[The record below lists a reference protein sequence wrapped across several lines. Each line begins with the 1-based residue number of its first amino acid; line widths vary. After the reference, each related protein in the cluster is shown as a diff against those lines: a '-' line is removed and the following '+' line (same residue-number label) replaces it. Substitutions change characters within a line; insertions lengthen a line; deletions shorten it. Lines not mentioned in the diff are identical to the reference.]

1 MTSDQPEFSPNT
13 KAVIYCRVSSA
24 KQTTRGDG
32 LGSQETR
39 CREYARY
46 KGLDVVTIFHDD
58 MTGSLATR
66 PGMQAMLA
74 YLRKH
79 SKKGKDRIAVIIDD
93 ISRLARGIEA
103 HLKLRAAIGAAG
115 GILKSPT
122 IEFGEDSDSILV
134 ENLLASVS
142 QHQRQKNGEQTINR
156 MRARTM
162 NGYWCFAAPIG
173 YRYKRISGHGNMLV
187 RDEPIASII
196 QEALE
201 GFASRRFET
210 QGELKRF
217 IESQP
222 AYPKDRKDGTIHF
235 QRITDLL
242 SRPVYAGCVE
252 APKWNVSRR
261 KGHHEPLI
269 SIETYER
276 IQGRLHGRARAPV
289 TKRTGLDFPL
299 RGFVRCGDCGEPL
312 TGCWSTSSSGK
323 RYPYYLCYNRDCPSC
338 RKSIPRDK
346 VESAF
351 DQVVAGL
358 QPSESGAAVARSMFR
373 EAWDQRVAQ
382 AQAVQAQLRSMLS
395 DLVKQTDQMLAR
407 VVAADTPAVIR
418 AYETKIGELESQ
430 KLVLT
435 EKLDKQGKPQRTFE
449 ELFELALWFLSNPWK
464 LWSSGHFH
472 LQQIVLRLAFSE
484 SVAYCRKSGFSNVR
498 TAMPFRLL
506 ENADAIKDELA
517 HPTGFEPVTSAF
529 GGQHSIQLSY
539 GCTRHYATRRDAP
552 DSAFRM
558 PEQTAFRI
566 SSHAAARG

>member
-1 MTSDQPEFSPNT
+1 MTSHQPEFPPNT

-46 KGLDVVTIFHDD
+46 KGLEVVTIFQDD

-79 SKKGKDRIAVIIDD
+79 SKKGKERIVVIIDD

-103 HLKLRAAIGAAG
+103 HLKLRAAIGSAG

-162 NGYWCFAAPIG
+162 NGYWCFAAPVG
-173 YRYKRISGHGNMLV
+173 YRYKRVHGHGNMLV
-187 RDEPIASII
+187 RDEPIASIV

-201 GFASRRFET
+201 GFASGRFET
-210 QGELKRF
+210 QGEVKRF
-217 IESQP
+217 LESQP
-222 AYPKDRKDGTIHF
+222 AYPKDCKDETIRF
-235 QRITDLL
+235 QRVTDLL
-242 SRPVYAGCVE
+242 SRPVYAGLVE
-252 APKWNVSRR
+252 AMKWNVSRR

-276 IQGRLHGRARAPV
+276 IQERFHGRVRAPV

-312 TGCWSTSSSGK
+312 TACWSTSSSGK
-323 RYPYYLCYNRDCPSC
+323 KHPYYLCYNRDCPSC

-346 VESAF
+346 LESAF
-351 DQVVAGL
+351 DGIISGL
-358 QPSESGAAVARSMFR
+358 QPSEDVATVARTMFR

-382 AQAVQAQLRSMLS
+382 GKAVQAQIKTMLA
-395 DLVKQTDQMLAR
+395 DLSKQVDQMLAR

-418 AYETKIGELESQ
+418 AYETKIAELETQ
-430 KLVLT
+430 KLGLT
-435 EKLDKQGKPQRTFE
+435 EKLEKQSKPQHAFE

-464 LWSSGHFH
+464 LWTSGQFH
-472 LQQIVLRLAFSE
+472 LRRIVLRLAFLE
-484 SVAYCRKSGFSNVR
+484 GVAYSRASGFSNIK

-506 ENADAIKDELA
+506 EDADTIKDELA
-517 HPTGFEPVTSAF
+517 RPKGFEPLTPRFVVWC
-529 GGQHSIQLSY
+529 SIQLSY
-539 GCTRHYATRRDAP
+539 GRVFADVA
-552 DSAFRM
+552 
-558 PEQTAFRI
+558 
-566 SSHAAARG
+566 G